1 MKGRW
6 SFPSNIVFVLF
17 PRLQNEGWLNRK
29 LSGAESGIT
38 HPRRWLTHQCV
49 VHTWYGG
56 GTSPETLTEGPRES
70 CLWSQAP
77 HQPTGEQI
85 QPLSSHIILSHLDS
99 SRRGEPA
106 TDCLERRT
114 REWAVSFHPFSEL
127 LLCSSSESEW
137 DVEGLKTCYSC
148 CGKVREFMARWQ
160 GTFEAG
166 GSISE
171 MISFLLK
178 FYFMIAFYEDLKTN

>member
-6 SFPSNIVFVLF
+6 LFPSNVVFVLF

-29 LSGAESGIT
+29 LSGAESAIT

-56 GTSPETLTEGPRES
+56 GTSPETITEGPRES

-85 QPLSSHIILSHLDS
+85 QAIKFSYHPVPSGLQKRGQPQTVWKDELGSGQCRFTHSLSCFYALVQS
-99 SRRGEPA
+99 
-106 TDCLERRT
+106 
-114 REWAVSFHPFSEL
+114 
-127 LLCSSSESEW
+127 
-137 DVEGLKTCYSC
+137 
-148 CGKVREFMARWQ
+148 Q
-160 GTFEAG
+160 
-166 GSISE
+166 SE
-171 MISFLLK
+171 MWKAWKRVTRVVGKWENLWPDDREPSKLGAISVRWSHFS
-178 FYFMIAFYEDLKTN
+178 